1 MKEKKKWI
9 KIHTYEKSSHYWI
22 IWLSSIML
30 FCFAGFGLGQSLSVN
45 WWVMSR
51 QILRLFRHATRN
63 CCDLTTNPSTAP
75 QPHILHSRRLQQL
88 TFNNVLNK
96 SAPLV
101 LSRHKSN
108 QAGKKKGGNKT
119 KSNLN
124 TIIDRLGDDDDDD
137 DIDDAIKYVPLEIQ
151 L

>member
-1 MKEKKKWI
+1 
-9 KIHTYEKSSHYWI
+9 
-22 IWLSSIML
+22 
-30 FCFAGFGLGQSLSVN
+30 
-45 WWVMSR
+45 MSR

-63 CCDLTTNPSTAP
+63 CCDLTTNPSSAP
-75 QPHILHSRRLQQL
+75 QPHILHSRHLQQL

-124 TIIDRLGDDDDDD
+124 TIIDRLGDDEDDD
-137 DIDDAIKYVPLEIQ
+137 DIDDAMKGHRGSGEALDNPDTPLAAFMTGGSKPKSKGKSKGKGKQ
-151 L
+151 DSVGG